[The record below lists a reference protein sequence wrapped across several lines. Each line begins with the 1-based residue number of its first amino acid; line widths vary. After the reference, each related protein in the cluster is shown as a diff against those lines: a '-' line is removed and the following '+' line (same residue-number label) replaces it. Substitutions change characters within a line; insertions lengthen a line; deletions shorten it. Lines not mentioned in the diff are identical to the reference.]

1 MPADWRVP
9 WRRRDS
15 TLWSRMSNDD
25 FFNDESNG
33 RWDGMNCL
41 ISSLS
46 VTEIRLAAGKGS
58 CLLCFWNAKSRSWYQ
73 PIRSGL
79 VTSVHDLRRKPVVGI
94 DLHGRLVAINYVARA
109 LPVSYDT
116 ENQANACHSWYYY
129 SFHWSYSDSTFDYGI
144 ESFVLHS
151 YRNELFVSMRKKL
164 GRAVCFANLFSFVH
178 ELLPYRALVTRII
191 TK

>member
-116 ENQANACHSWYYY
+116 ENQANACPLVISLFFSLVVQWQYIWLWYWIVC
-129 SFHWSYSDSTFDYGI
+129 SSLVPQWIVRVDEKEVRTCC
-144 ESFVLHS
+144 
-151 YRNELFVSMRKKL
+151 LFR
-164 GRAVCFANLFSFVH
+164 
-178 ELLPYRALVTRII
+178 
-191 TK
+191 